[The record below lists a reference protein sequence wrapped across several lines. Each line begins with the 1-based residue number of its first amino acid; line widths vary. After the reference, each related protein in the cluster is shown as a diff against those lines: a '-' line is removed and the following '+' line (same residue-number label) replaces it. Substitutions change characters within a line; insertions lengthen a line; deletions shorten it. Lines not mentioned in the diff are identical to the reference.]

1 MGGCVNPLR
10 LASLAAS
17 PFCFAKRGGH
27 LSLPLDVQGGTKG
40 GLDLSLR
47 FGTTCRTPLDSDFR
61 RNDDNVGITKD
72 HHARTLIPQTH
83 HSQLVR
89 AI

>member
-27 LSLPLDVQGGTKG
+27 LSLPLDVQGGIEG

-47 FGTTCRTPLDSDFR
+47 FGNTCPTPLDSDFR
-61 RNDDNVGITKD
+61 RNDEGSTCPN
-72 HHARTLIPQTH
+72 TH
-83 HSQLVR
+83 H
-89 AI
+89 